1 MATHTHDHHHGPSH
15 GHGHD
20 HASHHGHD
28 HGHGHHSHSH
38 APANFDR
45 AFAIGVALNMGF
57 VIVEAVYG
65 VLANSLALLA
75 DAGHNLG
82 DVLGLL
88 MAWGA
93 SVLVKRRPTARH
105 TYGMKRSSILASLF
119 NAVLLLV
126 AVGMI
131 VWEAVQRLAR
141 PEPVAETTVIWV
153 AAIGIAIN
161 TATALL
167 FLRGGKDDINIR
179 GAFLHMAADA
189 AVSLGVVIAAFAVMA
204 TGWLWLDPAVSLVI
218 ALVITWGTW
227 SLLSASVNLALDA
240 VPANIDPGRIDA
252 YFRGLPGV
260 TEVHDLHI
268 WAMST
273 TEVALTVHLVRPGA
287 GLDDGL
293 LGRACQDMQETFGI
307 GHVTVQIEAGD
318 PDHACRLA
326 PAEVV

>member
-1 MATHTHDHHHGPSH
+1 MATHTHH
-15 GHGHD
+15 
-20 HASHHGHD
+20 HD
-28 HGHGHHSHSH
+28 HGHSHDRGHSPGHGHGHSHSH
-38 APANFDR
+38 APADFNR
-45 AFAIGVALNMGF
+45 AFAIGVALNTGF

-65 VLANSLALLA
+65 FLANSLALLA

-93 SVLVKRRPTARH
+93 AVLVKRRPTARR
-105 TYGMKRSSILASLF
+105 TYGLKRSSILASLF

-131 VWEAVQRLAR
+131 LWEAVQRLAK
-141 PEPVAETTVIWV
+141 PEPVAEMTVIWV

-161 TATALL
+161 TATALM

-179 GAFLHMAADA
+179 GAFMHMAADA
-189 AVSLGVVIAAFAVMA
+189 AVSLGVVIAAVAVMM
-204 TGWLWLDPAVSLVI
+204 TGWLWLDPAVSIMI
-218 ALVITWGTW
+218 ALVITYGTW

-240 VPANIDPGRIDA
+240 VPSNIDPQKIDA
-252 YFRGLPGV
+252 YFAALPGV

-273 TEVALTVHLVRPGA
+273 TEVALTAHLVRPGA
-287 GLDDGL
+287 GLDDEL
-293 LGRACQDMQETFGI
+293 LGKVCHDMQEKFGI
-307 GHVTVQIEAGD
+307 GHVTVQVEQGD
-318 PDHACRLA
+318 PEHACRLA

>member
-1 MATHTHDHHHGPSH
+1 MATHTHHHDRDGGHSHDNGHSH
-15 GHGHD
+15 GHGH
-20 HASHHGHD
+20 
-28 HGHGHHSHSH
+28 SH
-38 APANFDR
+38 APADFNR
-45 AFAIGVALNMGF
+45 AFAIGVALNTGF
-57 VIVEAVYG
+57 VIVEVVYG
-65 VLANSLALLA
+65 FMANSLALLA

-88 MAWGA
+88 MAWA
-93 SVLVKRRPTARH
+93 AAVLVKCRPTARR
-105 TYGMKRSSILASLF
+105 TYGLKRSSILASLF

-131 VWEAVQRLAR
+131 LWEAVQRLAR
-141 PEPVAETTVIWV
+141 PEPVVETTVIWV

-161 TATALL
+161 TATALM

-189 AVSLGVVIAAFAVMA
+189 AVSLGVVIAAAAVMM
-204 TGWLWLDPAVSLVI
+204 TGWLWLDPAVSIAI
-218 ALVITWGTW
+218 ALVITYGTW
-227 SLLSASVNLALDA
+227 SLLSASINLALDA
-240 VPANIDPGRIDA
+240 VPANIDPQKIDA
-252 YFRGLPGV
+252 YFAALPGV

-273 TEVALTVHLVRPGA
+273 TEVALTAHLVRPGA
-287 GLDDGL
+287 GLDDEL
-293 LGRACQDMQETFGI
+293 LGKVCHDMQEKFGI
-307 GHVTVQIEAGD
+307 GHVTVQVEQGD

>member
-1 MATHTHDHHHGPSH
+1 MATHTHHHDRDGGHSHDNGHSH
-15 GHGHD
+15 GHGH
-20 HASHHGHD
+20 
-28 HGHGHHSHSH
+28 SH
-38 APANFDR
+38 APADFNR
-45 AFAIGVALNMGF
+45 AFAIGVALNTGF
-57 VIVEAVYG
+57 VIVEVVYG
-65 VLANSLALLA
+65 FMANSLALLA

-88 MAWGA
+88 MAWA
-93 SVLVKRRPTARH
+93 AAVLVKRRPTARR
-105 TYGMKRSSILASLF
+105 TYGLKRSSILASLF

-131 VWEAVQRLAR
+131 LWEAVQRLAR
-141 PEPVAETTVIWV
+141 PEPVVETTVIWV

-161 TATALL
+161 TATALM

-189 AVSLGVVIAAFAVMA
+189 AVSLGVVIAAAAVMM
-204 TGWLWLDPAVSLVI
+204 TGWLWLDPAVSIAI
-218 ALVITWGTW
+218 ALVITYGTW
-227 SLLSASVNLALDA
+227 SLLSASINLALDA
-240 VPANIDPGRIDA
+240 VPANIDPQKIDA
-252 YFRGLPGV
+252 YFAALPGV

-273 TEVALTVHLVRPGA
+273 TEVALTAHLVRPGA
-287 GLDDGL
+287 GLDDEL
-293 LGRACQDMQETFGI
+293 LGKVCHDMQEKFGI
-307 GHVTVQIEAGD
+307 GHVTVQVEQGD